1 VDTALLGQELETLG
15 HRFISYARRMKTI
28 RINFESREECRSEQE
43 CTSRRQV
50 SPRVLS
56 LWSRLGSS
64 GNLFPRFSS
73 LLVRT
78 PRFGAPWDVQDILN
92 FMSTTPMLEDLWWE
106 EMSYGIPFADPQ
118 QENLQSST
126 SLSCRLK
133 ITGCYQS
140 SFPGPA
146 LLDSLLS
153 HSSLLQHLE
162 IYGPFCIHETSNQI
176 ALFPYLTSLHLRW
189 CEGYISK
196 LPVLPPGA
204 FARLEVLEMWDS
216 LYPSPMLHLFMAI
229 HPHNNLLSLI
239 YYHKGMPSDHNDFPY
254 LDCLTHRA
262 SQWTALQSLELDFT
276 GTSAAHY
283 LSVAESR
290 AFFSRFQALPALKSL
305 KLTSQ
310 VCFRISTRV
319 ISDVLDWCP
328 CLMQWMMDW
337 RGNGRTTRN
346 ASISFRELLDLIL
359 DRPHVSVLPV
369 TVRCDSLPAP
379 DELGGFEHPSFSDLS
394 VHAIGD
400 PTALGTLLATI
411 FPDMYWFHLRD
422 AYDPIL
428 AHEDWA
434 NLDLAM
440 DVFRDVRARAR
451 DGCQPDAEPNIS
463 PDPVRQSHAQQ
474 RPPRPRHPLQ
484 PRRRTARLAHQTEP
498 VRMTRKQLRKL
509 NDSMSLPR
517 ATRSRAAHAQP
528 GTPFHL
534 LIDG

>member
-1 VDTALLGQELETLG
+1 LGQELEPLG
-15 HRFISYARRMKTI
+15 HRFVSYARRMKTI
-28 RINFESREECRSEQE
+28 RINYEGPEELRSEQE

-64 GNLFPRFSS
+64 GKLFPRFSR

-78 PRFGAPWDVQDILN
+78 PRFGAPWDVQSILN
-92 FMSTTPMLEDLWWE
+92 FMNTTPMLEALFWE

-118 QENLQSST
+118 RENLQSST
-126 SLSCRLK
+126 SLFGRLK
-133 ITGCYQS
+133 ITGGYQTG
-140 SFPGPA
+140 FPGPA

-153 HSSLLQHLE
+153 HSSLLQDLE
-162 IYGPFCIHETSNQI
+162 IYGPFCIHDISSQI
-176 ALFPYLTSLHLRW
+176 AFFSNLIDLNLKPHG
-189 CEGYISK
+189 GYISQ
-196 LPVLPPGA
+196 LPAPPPGA
-204 FARLEVLEMWDS
+204 FARLETLDVSDNLVT
-216 LYPSPMLHLFMAI
+216 SPALHLFIAI
-229 HPHNNLLSLI
+229 QPHNNLRSLK
-239 YYHKGMPSDHNDFPY
+239 YSHTHMPSDHNEFPD
-254 LDCLTHRA
+254 LDCLTHYA
-262 SQWTALQSLELDFT
+262 TQWTALTSLELFFSA
-276 GTSAAHY
+276 TSAAHY

-290 AFFSRFQALPALKSL
+290 AFFGRFQALPALESL
-305 KLTSQ
+305 KISSNI
-310 VCFRISTRV
+310 CFRIDMHV
-319 ISDVLDWCP
+319 MGDVLDWCP
-328 CLMQWMMDW
+328 HLEQWMMDW